1 MDKFVIKGG
10 NPLKGEV
17 SLCGAKNSGF
27 KLMIASLCADGF
39 STLHNFSKIGD
50 VASTA
55 EVINE
60 LGGKVIFGENHVLQ
74 VSGQDLSEQKIIQ
87 NNGKLSRA
95 STYFVGPLI
104 HRFGKAIIPNPGGCK
119 IGRRPI
125 DRHLDGFKALG
136 AEVKTFQD
144 HYEIIAKKLKG
155 GNFTFHKNSRFLQ
168 L

>member
-1 MDKFVIKGG
+1 MNKFVVRGG

-27 KLMIASLCADGF
+27 KLMIAALFADGF

-50 VASTA
+50 IASTA
-55 EVINE
+55 EIITD

-74 VSGQDLSEQKIIQ
+74 VSGENLQKQILTHSS
-87 NNGKLSRA
+87 GKLSRA

-104 HRFGKAIIPNPGGCK
+104 HRFGKAIIPNPGGCQ

-125 DRHLDGFKALG
+125 DRHLEDL
-136 AEVKTFQD
+136 
-144 HYEIIAKKLKG
+144 KL
-155 GNFTFHKNSRFLQ
+155 
-168 L
+168 